1 MDSLKESKFYK
12 APCTSQRHA
21 IIRLLKN
28 RIKTNNLFLVE
39 DLFYHLMSI
48 KKFYQNFSGKVEKSP
63 SIFNRSWSDCICQQ
77 QALKQKLKT
86 HI

>member
-12 APCTSQRHA
+12 ALCTSQRHA
-21 IIRLLKN
+21 IIRLIEKPNKDKQFISSRRPILPLNVDQK
-28 RIKTNNLFLVE
+28 ILSK
-39 DLFYHLMSI
+39 
-48 KKFYQNFSGKVEKSP
+48 FSGKVEKSP

-77 QALKQKLKT
+77 QVLKQKLKT